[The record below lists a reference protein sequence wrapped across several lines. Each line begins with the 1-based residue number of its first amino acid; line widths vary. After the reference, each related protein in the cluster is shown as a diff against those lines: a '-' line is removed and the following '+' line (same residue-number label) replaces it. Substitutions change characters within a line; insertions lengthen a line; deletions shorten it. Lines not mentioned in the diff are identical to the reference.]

1 MLSELLPEE
10 KRKLHEL
17 EQKISEAEYGNS
29 RYTYSDLSFE
39 YEQLMNR
46 VSGLDKLLSKEP
58 RSKIDDYRRRLA
70 HLKSSAQHVKLS
82 LDNIGKKHSYH
93 SNIARQRAELFGGA
107 QGKGEDITLE
117 MAENGSLSR
126 SSQMINEYISLGR
139 ESLGELSSQRERL
152 KAIQRRVL
160 DIFNYLGLSNT
171 LMKTLENRDNVDKWI
186 VYGGMLFIIILLVVV
201 YMYFRK

>member
-1 MLSELLPEE
+1 MSELLPEE

-29 RYTYSDLSFE
+29 RYTFSDLSFE

-58 RSKIDDYRRRLA
+58 RSKIDDHRRRLA

-82 LDNIGKKHSYH
+82 LDNIGKKHNYH

-126 SSQMINEYISLGR
+126 SSQMINEYISLGK

-171 LMKTLENRDNVDKWI
+171 LMKALENRDNVDKWI